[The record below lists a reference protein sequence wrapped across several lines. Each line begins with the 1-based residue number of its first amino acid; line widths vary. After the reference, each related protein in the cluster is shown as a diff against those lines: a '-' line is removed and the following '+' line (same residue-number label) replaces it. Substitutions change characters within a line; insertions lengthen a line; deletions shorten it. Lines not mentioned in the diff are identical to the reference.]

1 MFPVAPSTLHA
12 SSSFT
17 RNYESATDTSL
28 KADSPARSFTS
39 FIYRGT
45 RDLSFTR
52 VIRLEAQCCL
62 RKRTKC
68 RVCPQSALSLSSS
81 LLVFLSLAHLLPTL
95 QPTHSLLREF
105 TYNQDRS
112 FRDNVVGTDGKT
124 VCANASSPSG
134 LSRIYYVGLPSASA
148 SPYPLKI
155 KAEARNYRG
164 EQAKRKRKNFK
175 WHCARRRVVC
185 A

>member
-1 MFPVAPSTLHA
+1 M
-12 SSSFT
+12 
-17 RNYESATDTSL
+17 

-68 RVCPQSALSLSSS
+68 RVCPQSSLPLSLSSS

-95 QPTHSLLREF
+95 QPTHSLFREF

-148 SPYPLKI
+148 SPRIRLKL
-155 KAEARNYRG
+155 KPKRG
-164 EQAKRKRKNFK
+164 ITVENKRSASGRILNGIA
-175 WHCARRRVVC
+175 HVA